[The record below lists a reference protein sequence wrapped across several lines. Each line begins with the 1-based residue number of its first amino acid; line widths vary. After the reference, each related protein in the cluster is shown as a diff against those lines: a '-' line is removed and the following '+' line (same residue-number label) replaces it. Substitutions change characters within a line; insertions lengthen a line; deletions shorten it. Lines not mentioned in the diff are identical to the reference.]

1 MEILYPTASVFMF
14 TLIGLMFFSFFL
26 IICWIA
32 IRLICWP
39 LQVMWYAIKNL
50 IDNT

>member
-1 MEILYPTASVFMF
+1 MEILYPTASVFIF
-14 TLIGLMFFSFFL
+14 LLTGLFYFSFFL
-26 IICWIA
+26 IISWIG

-39 LQVMWYAIKNL
+39 LQVMWLSIKNL